1 MSASTLNLPKWVIDT
16 TETVRRFNIPI
27 TGGIMFA
34 TGLLLLMSSWIIGFW
49 LGSTAWLAVNIGAVL
64 PSLIIAADISA
75 RARPLATKRDM
86 NAVFRIAMTATTIMM
101 MSIAAMETIIQRFGF
116 DGLRVL
122 GTLVGWGSVTYVM
135 VYVINL
141 VMRTMASDEN

>member
-16 TETVRRFNIPI
+16 TKTVRRFNIPI

-135 VYVINL
+135 VYIINL

>member
-135 VYVINL
+135 VYIINL

>member
-86 NAVFRIAMTATTIMM
+86 NAVFRIAMTATTIML

-135 VYVINL
+135 VYIINL
-141 VMRTMASDEN
+141 VMRTMASEEN